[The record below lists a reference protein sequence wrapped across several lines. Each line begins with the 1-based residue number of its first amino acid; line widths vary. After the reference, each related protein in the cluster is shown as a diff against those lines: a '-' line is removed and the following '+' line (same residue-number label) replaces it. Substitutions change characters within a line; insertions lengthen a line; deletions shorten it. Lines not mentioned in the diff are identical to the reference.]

1 MDWEM
6 LSQIAT
12 VGGFVISTIA
22 IFISSNTAKKVKII
36 QNERNNIIE
45 KNKKI
50 ENSPITQIKGW

>member
-50 ENSPITQIKGW
+50 ENSPITQIKG

>member
-36 QNERNNIIE
+36 QNERNNII
-45 KNKKI
+45 I
-50 ENSPITQIKGW
+50 